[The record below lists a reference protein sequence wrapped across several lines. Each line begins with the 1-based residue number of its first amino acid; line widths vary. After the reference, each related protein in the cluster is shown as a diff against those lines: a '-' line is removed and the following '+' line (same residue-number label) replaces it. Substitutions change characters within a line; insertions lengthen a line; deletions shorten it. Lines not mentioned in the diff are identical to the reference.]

1 VKKTSEKVER
11 RKLQRG
17 SSEEV
22 FRKGQVKKTSER
34 VK

>member
-11 RKLQRG
+11 RRLQRG

-22 FRKGQVKKTSER
+22 FREGRVKKTPER